1 MKKLK
6 KRLERRI
13 ANIISCAILYC
24 DGKGNF
30 RISSQYRFPL
40 SAHFILDITKQMGF
54 SFSYYVI
61 LKREGM
67 TIMDTTIDY
76 DIFRKDVPIYRA
88 YTLKGTRIAGEL
100 DNIVGLKGV
109 LEPMKNETVRK
120 T

>member
-6 KRLERRI
+6 KRLERGI

-30 RISSQYRFPL
+30 KISSQYRFPL

-54 SFSYYVI
+54 SLSYYVI

-109 LEPMKNETVRK
+109 LEQMKNETIRK